1 MAVDK
6 TRIVQHCVDQCEQ
19 KRSEITTA
27 VRIAEETILNDTKS
41 SMGDKYET
49 SREMAQQ
56 ELNRLQKQANQI
68 SIELSRIR
76 ELKLA
81 ASDRIVPG
89 SLIETNQHTYFIAIS
104 LGAQNIDGRNYMII
118 SPESPIGGLL
128 FGKKEGDSVQFRDNT
143 INILQVT

>member
-81 ASDRIVPG
+81 ASDRIVP
-89 SLIETNQHTYFIAIS
+89 
-104 LGAQNIDGRNYMII
+104 
-118 SPESPIGGLL
+118 
-128 FGKKEGDSVQFRDNT
+128 
-143 INILQVT
+143 